1 MVPIRLFHT
10 RQQSETHRNSLTSE
24 LKIKLFFFFIIRGI
38 IRIFIAVKNRY
49 LNLSAVL
56 RFATTQNKP
65 KRVETKPQAASTTN
79 DSRPIFHYYAHNQ
92 TDFENLF
99 INGRGFIYLGISKMS
114 FTFSVFR
121 RVQGSVLIKAARK
134 TNIWLYA
141 HCR

>member
-1 MVPIRLFHT
+1 M
-10 RQQSETHRNSLTSE
+10 
-24 LKIKLFFFFIIRGI
+24 RGI